1 MKKKM
6 IGILLILCAVLVLL
20 QGFFVTWK
28 ISVWMLAWVIFLAYL
43 SLTNFMERQFGWGF
57 IYGLLAI
64 FSLNGQYHFLPISNS
79 VVVLSSVL
87 AVIGLNFLF
96 KSPKKDWKKRGKDAV
111 ALDII
116 AYGFCGIIAL
126 VCLVPFIMIVSGSF
140 SSESA
145 IIQNGFS
152 LLPQDFSLEAY
163 KTVFKDPMVVFRAY
177 GTTIGLTIVGTVLGL
192 LLQTMT
198 AYVLSRKEFE
208 WRNQFSFFFYFTTLF
223 SGGLVPYYVLMTQTL
238 NLRDSYLALLLP
250 LLFSVYNLL
259 IMKSYIV
266 GLPDSLIEAAKID
279 GCGEFRILFRIVMPL
294 IKPALATVGLF
305 IALAYWNDWYNAML
319 YIKDTNKYPL
329 QYFLYQQVND
339 IEAYKKLLANNAA
352 GSAVSA
358 ISLPT
363 QSLKMALTIVVTG
376 PIVLAYPLVQKYFVQ
391 GITIGAVKG

>member
-1 MKKKM
+1 M
-6 IGILLILCAVLVLL
+6 GSSSH
-20 QGFFVTWK
+20 TSK
-28 ISVWMLAWVIFLAYL
+28 I
-43 SLTNFMERQFGWGF
+43 
-57 IYGLLAI
+57 
-64 FSLNGQYHFLPISNS
+64 
-79 VVVLSSVL
+79 
-87 AVIGLNFLF
+87 
-96 KSPKKDWKKRGKDAV
+96 KRGKDAV

-376 PIVLAYPLVQKYFVQ
+376 PIVLAYPLELHIIFMKEVLYEKEHKKTGICITCIRNGSRHAGRMRFRQRKGKHGRQQKQLRSFRH
-391 GITIGAVKG
+391 IGRQPECRHFGACRSDDVSDRRPYPGF